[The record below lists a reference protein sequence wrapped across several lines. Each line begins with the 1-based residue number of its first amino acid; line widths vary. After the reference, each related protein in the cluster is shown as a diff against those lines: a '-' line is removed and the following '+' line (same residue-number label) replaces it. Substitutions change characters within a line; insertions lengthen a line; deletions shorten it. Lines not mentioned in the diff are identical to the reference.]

1 MKIKCRYGIDCR
13 NQPKCEY
20 DHTPSDE
27 RKSTLLISELMK
39 QIAHEL
45 NVSIIKHL
53 LFLLKN
59 CLCI

>member
-53 LFLLKN
+53 FVF
-59 CLCI
+59 C